1 MRLPR
6 LLVVSHFAP
15 PARGGIE
22 RFLDDL
28 TAAWVEAGGKATA
41 VAPTG
46 AGFRAIQ
53 TLPGSLFPWRMI
65 RPSYLPLF
73 WRLPAWK
80 RRVRAEFVLFGHAS
94 NALIVPALLSLFSPW
109 PYAVLVHGMDVRRLP
124 RVLARFVL
132 GRARAVFANSRA
144 TAAAVRQILG
154 SDARTILMTP
164 GTTVV
169 SDSGKHDHRHGLFV
183 GRLVRRKGLRTVL
196 EALASARPAVRDLH
210 FTVVGDGPERAW
222 LERRRTELGLDSV
235 VHFTGPVDDAT
246 LRNIRSRAGWF
257 CLVPEPTTDPT
268 DTEGF
273 GIALLEAQ
281 AAGLPVV
288 TAQIGGVRDAVAPD
302 GALLVPP
309 GDAQALAQ
317 VITRLVIEPELCQR
331 LGRAGQHFASARG
344 RWADRVHTL
353 AAALKED
360 LSEFGT
366 IGVVVPAY
374 NAARTV
380 STTLAAIRRQIGV
393 STDVV
398 VVDDGSSDHTASL
411 AEAAGIRVVRQRNR
425 GAPAA
430 RNRGARESQGLFLFF
445 CDADVVLTPFALREL
460 LRGLLTHPE
469 AAFSYSSFRFGI
481 RTHRCGPF
489 DSGRLRRFN
498 YISTMS
504 LIRREHFPGFD
515 EGLPRLQDWDLW
527 LTMLSAGDTG
537 IWVPRYL
544 FRAAPHGGGI
554 SGHLGAPPPEAA
566 VARIRIKHRLS
577 T

>member
-1 MRLPR
+1 MKLPR
-6 LLVVSHFAP
+6 VLIVSHFAP
-15 PARGGIE
+15 PAVGGIE

-28 TAAWVEAGGKATA
+28 AAAWVEAGGQAAA
-41 VAPTG
+41 VAPVG
-46 AGFRAIQ
+46 AGFRAIK
-53 TLPGSLFPWRMI
+53 TLPGSLFPWRWI

-94 NALIVPALLSLFSPW
+94 NALIVPALLSLISRW

-124 RVLARFVL
+124 RGVAGFVL
-132 GRARAVFANSRA
+132 GRARAVFANSRD
-144 TAAAVRQILG
+144 TAATVRQILG
-154 SDARTILMTP
+154 ADARTILLTP
-164 GTTVV
+164 GTAVV
-169 SDSGKHDHRHGLFV
+169 SDPGEHDHRHGLFV

-196 EALASARPAVRDLH
+196 EALKAVRAAVRDVR

-222 LERRRTELGLDSV
+222 LERRRTELGLNSV
-235 VHFTGPVDDAT
+235 VQFTGAVDDAS
-246 LRNIRSRAGWF
+246 LVKIRSRAGWF

-268 DTEGF
+268 DAEGF

-302 GALLVPP
+302 GALFVPS
-309 GDAQALAQ
+309 GDAHALAQ
-317 VITRLVIEPELCQR
+317 AITRLVVDPELCQR
-331 LGRAGQHFASARG
+331 LGRAGLRFASARG
-344 RWADRVHTL
+344 RWVDRVRTL
-353 AAALKED
+353 AAALNED

-366 IGVVVPAY
+366 IGVVVPAH
-374 NAARTV
+374 NAARTLP
-380 STTLAAIRRQIGV
+380 TTLASIRRQIGV
-393 STDVV
+393 STEVV
-398 VVDDGSSDHTASL
+398 VVDDGSSDRTANL

-430 RNRGARESQGLFLFF
+430 RNRGARESQGEFLFF
-445 CDADVVLTPFALREL
+445 CDADVVLDPFALREL
-460 LRGLLTHPE
+460 LRGLRTHPE

-489 DSGRLRRFN
+489 DAERLRRFN

-554 SGHLGAPPPEAA
+554 SGRLGAPPPEAA
-566 VARIRIKHRLS
+566 VRRIRSKHRLYA
-577 T
+577 